1 MKNNYGLPRDELQTI
16 FERDK
21 ACVYCHKTMIGHGA
35 NSRRGDWYSIEHLN
49 YLPPWDNPKTVAI
62 CCWSC
67 NSSRGNKELTEWF
80 KTPYCLSRGIKEDTV
95 AEPVKNY
102 IRDVLHANMFIP

>member
-1 MKNNYGLPRDELQTI
+1 MVSGDGDVSVKNYEKQLRRDELQKI

-35 NSRRGDWYSIEHLN
+35 NGQRGDWYSIEHLN

-62 CCWSC
+62 C
-67 NSSRGNKELTEWF
+67 
-80 KTPYCLSRGIKEDTV
+80 
-95 AEPVKNY
+95 
-102 IRDVLHANMFIP
+102 